1 MTKAAK
7 DKNSKMVDL
16 INSRYIV
23 MAVLAMFLIIIALA
37 YNSWGL
43 DRDEFPGA
51 ESNYNLRLAESLK
64 ENDWDI
70 DELRED
76 TEDNYSA
83 DENRRGM
90 NLGIILLSFLI
101 DNTLLIKLL
110 NVLLVGLV
118 IFLAHTFMKINHM
131 TKFESNC
138 TLILI
143 ISSPA
148 IIFFSLVVS
157 PVVIYSLL
165 LLTAGIALKRDMRL
179 IGIMASVLM
188 PFFGIPHA
196 VIFMMVAMIYLKA
209 IEKFD
214 KIYYVLIP
222 TLVSGIIIEY
232 LWIHFSVFNVFFY
245 SLAGILN
252 RTIAEFGSMYGI
264 GIMTIVLSMIGFVM
278 TFVERRQQIY
288 QLALLITIGSIIFV
302 DYRLIFLLNLM
313 LSAYGAHGFSAL
325 VKRRWY
331 SEDLKKLTI
340 LVIICGLLF
349 TQLSYFPRITE
360 IEPTREKTEALRW
373 LEGQEDGIVL
383 TTQGFSPFIQ
393 KLADKPTVLN
403 HFTINPQKME
413 DIKEMFSSRNLTRTR
428 DLMNNYDIEYIY
440 LDDDIE
446 KKIWLHSEDGLLFLF
461 RDQHTFHK
469 IYEGESGTR
478 IYRFIHQFP

>member
-1 MTKAAK
+1 
-7 DKNSKMVDL
+7 
-16 INSRYIV
+16 
-23 MAVLAMFLIIIALA
+23 
-37 YNSWGL
+37 
-43 DRDEFPGA
+43 
-51 ESNYNLRLAESLK
+51 
-64 ENDWDI
+64 
-70 DELRED
+70 
-76 TEDNYSA
+76 
-83 DENRRGM
+83 
-90 NLGIILLSFLI
+90 
-101 DNTLLIKLL
+101 
-110 NVLLVGLV
+110 
-118 IFLAHTFMKINHM
+118 
-131 TKFESNC
+131 
-138 TLILI
+138 
-143 ISSPA
+143 
-148 IIFFSLVVS
+148 
-157 PVVIYSLL
+157 
-165 LLTAGIALKRDMRL
+165 ALKRDMRL

-196 VIFMMVAMIYLKA
+196 VIFMMLAMIYLKA

-232 LWIHFSVFNVFFY
+232 LWVHFSVFNVFFY

-373 LEGQEDGIVL
+373 LEEQEDGIVL

-428 DLMNNYDIEYIY
+428 DLMNNYDIKYIY

-478 IYRFIHQFP
+478 IYRFLHQFP